1 MKGISLSYITLL
13 VYPIL
18 AAILLFGFKRAKKG
32 EFNEEWNSFSET
44 KAIQGLMAICIVCHH
59 TAQQTCVNWLP
70 SGNIVNGLNVFSDT
84 GFLFVGVFFFWSGY
98 GLFKSFKNKQ
108 KYLSGFISK
117 RVVPVLVPYVIVCF
131 LFTLERIFVFKEK
144 MPLWFKITNLT
155 GITIGYYF
163 GWYVQAILLFY
174 LVFYF
179 AFKYAR
185 YDFDAVLYV
194 FAGVILWVVAGLI
207 IDHNDYFM
215 RGQWWYNST
224 MLFPFGVLFA
234 KNESKIIEFLKK
246 RFNILVP
253 SSIIL
258 FFLSFFFSR
267 FMESIGGY
275 YGEMM
280 GFPFSKKILY
290 RVLTLTPQLLAA
302 VMFTLFLI
310 LICMKAEFHNKV
322 LDFLGSHTLEIYLT
336 HAFFLEFFA
345 IYYNYKRDS
354 LFYGRP
360 WLLLL
365 VTFILTIP
373 AAVLL
378 KKGCNLL
385 CKKLVR

>member
-1 MKGISLSYITLL
+1 MKVIGLSYITLL
-13 VYPIL
+13 IYPIL
-18 AAILLFGFKRAKKG
+18 AVILLFGFKRAKKG

-44 KAIQGLMAICIVCHH
+44 KAIQGLMALCIVCHH

-117 RVVPVLVPYVIVCF
+117 RVVPVLVPYVLVCF
-131 LFTLERIFVFKEK
+131 LFTLERLFVFKEK
-144 MPLWFKITNLT
+144 MPLWFKITNFT

-163 GWYVQAILLFY
+163 GWYVQAIVVFY

-179 AFKYAR
+179 AFKYSR
-185 YDFDAVLYV
+185 YDFDAILYV
-194 FAGVILWVVAGLI
+194 FAGVLLWVVAGLI

-234 KNESKIIEFLKK
+234 TNESKIIEFLKK
-246 RFNILVP
+246 RFIILVP

-290 RVLTLTPQLLAA
+290 RVLTLTPQFLAA
-302 VMFTLFLI
+302 AMFTLVLL
-310 LICMKAEFHNKV
+310 LICMKAKFHNKV

-345 IYYNYKRDS
+345 ISYNYKRDS
-354 LFYGRP
+354 IFYARP

-365 VTFILTIP
+365 VTIILTIP

-378 KKGCNLL
+378 KKACNLL
-385 CKKLVR
+385 CKKPVR

>member
-1 MKGISLSYITLL
+1 MKVIGLSYITLL
-13 VYPIL
+13 IYPII
-18 AAILLFGFKRAKKG
+18 AAILLFGFKKAKKG
-32 EFNEEWNSFSET
+32 EFNEEWNSFSQT
-44 KAIQGLMAICIVCHH
+44 KAIQGLMALCIVCHH

-144 MPLWFKITNLT
+144 MPLWFKITNFT

-163 GWYVQAILLFY
+163 GWYIQAIVVFY

-179 AFKYAR
+179 AFKYSR
-185 YDFDAVLYV
+185 YDFDAILYV
-194 FAGVILWVVAGLI
+194 FAGVLLWVVAGLI

-246 RFNILVP
+246 RFKILVP

-290 RVLTLTPQLLAA
+290 RILTLTPQLLAA
-302 VMFTLFLI
+302 VMFTLILL
-310 LICMKAEFHNKV
+310 LICMKAKFHNKV

-345 IYYNYKRDS
+345 ISYNYKRDS
-354 LFYGRP
+354 IFYARP

-365 VTFILTIP
+365 VTIILTIP
-373 AAVLL
+373 TAVLL
-378 KKGCNLL
+378 KKACNLI

>member
-1 MKGISLSYITLL
+1 MKVISLSYITLL
-13 VYPIL
+13 IYPIL
-18 AAILLFGFKRAKKG
+18 AVILLFGFKRAKKG
-32 EFNEEWNSFSET
+32 EFNEEWNSFSQT
-44 KAIQGLMAICIVCHH
+44 KAIQGLMALCIVCHH

-117 RVVPVLVPYVIVCF
+117 RVVPVLVPYVLVCF
-131 LFTLERIFVFKEK
+131 LFTLERLFVFKEK
-144 MPLWFKITNLT
+144 MPLWFKITNFT

-163 GWYVQAILLFY
+163 GWYIQAIVVFY

-179 AFKYAR
+179 AFKYSR
-185 YDFDAVLYV
+185 YDFDAILYV
-194 FAGVILWVVAGLI
+194 FAGVLLWVVAGLI

-246 RFNILVP
+246 RFIILVP

-302 VMFTLFLI
+302 VMFTLILL
-310 LICMKAEFHNKV
+310 LICMKAKFHNKV

-345 IYYNYKRDS
+345 ISYNYKRDS
-354 LFYGRP
+354 IFYARP

-373 AAVLL
+373 TAVLL
-378 KKGCNLL
+378 KKACNLI

>member
-1 MKGISLSYITLL
+1 MEGIKLSYITMLI
-13 VYPIL
+13 YPIL
-18 AAILLFGFKRAKKG
+18 AAVLFWGFKKVRKG

-44 KAIQGLMAICIVCHH
+44 KAIQGLMALCIVCHH

-98 GLFKSFKNKQ
+98 GLYKSFKNKQ
-108 KYLSGFISK
+108 KYLCGFIKK
-117 RVVPVLVPYVIVCF
+117 RVVPVLVPYVFVCF

-144 MPLWFKITNLT
+144 MPLWFKITNFT

-163 GWYVQAILLFY
+163 GWYFQAILLFY
-174 LVFYF
+174 LIFYF
-179 AFKYAR
+179 AFKNAR

-194 FAGVILWVVAGLI
+194 FAGVLLWVVAGLI

-234 KNESKIIEFLKK
+234 RNESKIYEFLKK
-246 RFNILVP
+246 RYKILVP
-253 SSIIL
+253 SSVIL

-267 FMESIGGY
+267 FMEFIGGY

-280 GFPFSKKILY
+280 GFSFPKKILY

-302 VMFTLFLI
+302 VMFTLILI
-310 LICMKAEFHNKV
+310 LICMKAQFHNKI

-365 VTFILTIP
+365 VTFILTMP

-378 KKGCNLL
+378 KKGCNAF
-385 CKKLVR
+385 CKRLVK

>member
-1 MKGISLSYITLL
+1 MKVNSLSYITLL
-13 VYPIL
+13 IYPII
-18 AAILLFGFKRAKKG
+18 AAILLFGFKKAKKG

-44 KAIQGLMAICIVCHH
+44 KAIQGLMALCIVCHH

-98 GLFKSFKNKQ
+98 WLFKSFKNKQ

-117 RVVPVLVPYVIVCF
+117 RVVAVLVPYVIVCF

-144 MPLWFKITNLT
+144 MPLWFKITNFT

-163 GWYVQAILLFY
+163 GWYIQAIVVFY

-179 AFKYAR
+179 AFKYSR
-185 YDFDAVLYV
+185 YDFDAILYV
-194 FAGVILWVVAGLI
+194 FAGVLLWVVAGLI

-246 RFNILVP
+246 RFKILVP

-336 HAFFLEFFA
+336 HAFFLEYLA
-345 IYYNYKRDS
+345 ISYNYKRDS
-354 LFYGRP
+354 IFYARP

-365 VTFILTIP
+365 VTIILTIP

-378 KKGCNLL
+378 KKVCNLL
-385 CKKLVR
+385 CKKPVR

>member
-1 MKGISLSYITLL
+1 MKVIGLSYITLL
-13 VYPIL
+13 IYPII
-18 AAILLFGFKRAKKG
+18 AAILLFGFKKAKKG
-32 EFNEEWNSFSET
+32 EFNEEWNSFSQT
-44 KAIQGLMAICIVCHH
+44 KAIQGLMALCIVCHH
-59 TAQQTCVNWLP
+59 TAQQTCVTWLA

-98 GLFKSFKNKQ
+98 GLFKSFKSKQ
-108 KYLSGFISK
+108 KYLSRFVSK

-144 MPLWFKITNLT
+144 MPLWFKITNFT

-163 GWYVQAILLFY
+163 GWYIQAIVVFY

-179 AFKYAR
+179 AFKYSR
-185 YDFDAVLYV
+185 YDFDAILYV
-194 FAGVILWVVAGLI
+194 FAGVLLWVVAGLI

-246 RFNILVP
+246 RFKILVP

-302 VMFTLFLI
+302 AMFTLILL
-310 LICMKAEFHNKV
+310 LICMKAKFHNKV

-345 IYYNYKRDS
+345 ISYNYKRDS
-354 LFYGRP
+354 IFYERP

-373 AAVLL
+373 TAVLL
-378 KKGCNLL
+378 KKACNLI

>member
-1 MKGISLSYITLL
+1 MKVIGLSYITLL
-13 VYPIL
+13 IYPII
-18 AAILLFGFKRAKKG
+18 AAILLFGFKKAKKG
-32 EFNEEWNSFSET
+32 EFNEEWNSFSQT
-44 KAIQGLMAICIVCHH
+44 KAIQGLMALCIVCHH

-144 MPLWFKITNLT
+144 MPLWFKITNFT

-163 GWYVQAILLFY
+163 GWYIQAIVVFY

-179 AFKYAR
+179 AFKYSR
-185 YDFDAVLYV
+185 YDFDAILYV
-194 FAGVILWVVAGLI
+194 FAGVLLWVVAGLI

-246 RFNILVP
+246 RFIILVP

-302 VMFTLFLI
+302 AMFTLILL
-310 LICMKAEFHNKV
+310 LICMKAKFHNKV

-345 IYYNYKRDS
+345 ISYNYKRDS
-354 LFYGRP
+354 IFYARP

-373 AAVLL
+373 TAVLL
-378 KKGCNLL
+378 KKVCNLL
-385 CKKLVR
+385 CKKPVR

>member
-1 MKGISLSYITLL
+1 MKVNSLSYITLL
-13 VYPIL
+13 IYPII
-18 AAILLFGFKRAKKG
+18 AAILLFGFKKAKKG

-44 KAIQGLMAICIVCHH
+44 KAIQGLMALCIVCHH

-117 RVVPVLVPYVIVCF
+117 RVVPVLVPYVLVCF
-131 LFTLERIFVFKEK
+131 LFTLERIYVFKEK
-144 MPLWFKITNLT
+144 MPLWFKITNFT

-163 GWYVQAILLFY
+163 GWYIQAIVVFY

-179 AFKYAR
+179 AFKYSR
-185 YDFDAVLYV
+185 YDFDAILYV
-194 FAGVILWVVAGLI
+194 FAGVLLWVVAGLI

-246 RFNILVP
+246 RFIILVP

-336 HAFFLEFFA
+336 HAFFLEFLA
-345 IYYNYKRDS
+345 ISYNYKRDS
-354 LFYGRP
+354 IFYARP

-365 VTFILTIP
+365 VTIILTIP
-373 AAVLL
+373 TAVLL
-378 KKGCNLL
+378 KKACNLI

>member
-1 MKGISLSYITLL
+1 MKVIGLSYITLL
-13 VYPIL
+13 IYPII
-18 AAILLFGFKRAKKG
+18 AAILLFGFKKAKKG

-44 KAIQGLMAICIVCHH
+44 KAIQGLMALCIVCHH
-59 TAQQTCVNWLP
+59 TAQQTCVTWLA

-98 GLFKSFKNKQ
+98 GLFKSFKSKQ
-108 KYLSGFISK
+108 KYLSRFVSK

-144 MPLWFKITNLT
+144 MPLWFKITNFT

-163 GWYVQAILLFY
+163 GWYIQAIVVFY

-179 AFKYAR
+179 AFKYSR
-185 YDFDAVLYV
+185 YDFDAILYV
-194 FAGVILWVVAGLI
+194 FAGVLLWVVAGLI

-246 RFNILVP
+246 RFKILVP

-302 VMFTLFLI
+302 AMFTLILL
-310 LICMKAEFHNKV
+310 LICMKAKFHNKV

-345 IYYNYKRDS
+345 ISYNYKRDS
-354 LFYGRP
+354 IFYERP

-373 AAVLL
+373 TAVLL
-378 KKGCNLL
+378 KKACNLI

>member
-1 MKGISLSYITLL
+1 MKVIGLSYITLL
-13 VYPIL
+13 IYPII
-18 AAILLFGFKRAKKG
+18 AAILLFGFKKAKKG
-32 EFNEEWNSFSET
+32 EFNEEWNSFSQT
-44 KAIQGLMAICIVCHH
+44 KAIQGLMALCIVCHH

-117 RVVPVLVPYVIVCF
+117 RVVPVLVPYVLVCF

-144 MPLWFKITNLT
+144 MPLWFKITNFT

-163 GWYVQAILLFY
+163 GWYIQAIVVFY

-179 AFKYAR
+179 AFKYSR
-185 YDFDAVLYV
+185 YDFDAILYV
-194 FAGVILWVVAGLI
+194 FAGVLLWVVAGLI

-246 RFNILVP
+246 RFKILVL

-280 GFPFSKKILY
+280 GFPFSKKIFY

-302 VMFTLFLI
+302 VMFTLILL
-310 LICMKAEFHNKV
+310 LICMKAKFHNKV

-345 IYYNYKRDS
+345 ISYNYKRDS
-354 LFYGRP
+354 IFYARP

-365 VTFILTIP
+365 VTIILTIP

-378 KKGCNLL
+378 KKACNLL
-385 CKKLVR
+385 CKKPVR

>member
-1 MKGISLSYITLL
+1 MKVNSLSYITLL
-13 VYPIL
+13 IYPII
-18 AAILLFGFKRAKKG
+18 AAILLFGFKKAKKG

-44 KAIQGLMAICIVCHH
+44 KAIQGLMALCIVCHH
-59 TAQQTCVNWLP
+59 TAQQTCVTWLA

-144 MPLWFKITNLT
+144 MPLWFKITNFT

-163 GWYVQAILLFY
+163 GWYIQAIVVFY

-179 AFKYAR
+179 AFKYSR
-185 YDFDAVLYV
+185 YDFDAILYV
-194 FAGVILWVVAGLI
+194 FAGVLLWVVAGLI

-246 RFNILVP
+246 RFKILVP

-302 VMFTLFLI
+302 VMFTLILL
-310 LICMKAEFHNKV
+310 LICMKAKFHNKV

-345 IYYNYKRDS
+345 ISYNYKRDS
-354 LFYGRP
+354 IFYARP

-373 AAVLL
+373 TAVLL
-378 KKGCNLL
+378 KKVCNLL
-385 CKKLVR
+385 CKKPVR

>member
-1 MKGISLSYITLL
+1 MKVIGLSYITLL
-13 VYPIL
+13 IYPIL
-18 AAILLFGFKRAKKG
+18 AMILLFGFKKAKKG

-44 KAIQGLMAICIVCHH
+44 KAIQGLMALCIVCHH

-144 MPLWFKITNLT
+144 MLLWFKITNFT

-163 GWYVQAILLFY
+163 GWYVQAIVVFY

-185 YDFDAVLYV
+185 YDFDAILYV
-194 FAGVILWVVAGLI
+194 FAGVLLWVAAGLI

-246 RFNILVP
+246 RFKILVP

-302 VMFTLFLI
+302 VMFTLILI
-310 LICMKAEFHNKV
+310 LICMKAKFHNKV

-345 IYYNYKRDS
+345 ISYNYKRDS
-354 LFYGRP
+354 IFYARP

-373 AAVLL
+373 TAVLL
-378 KKGCNLL
+378 KKVCNLL

>member
-1 MKGISLSYITLL
+1 M
-13 VYPIL
+13 
-18 AAILLFGFKRAKKG
+18 ILLFGFKRAKKG

-44 KAIQGLMAICIVCHH
+44 KAIQGLMALCIVCHH

-144 MPLWFKITNLT
+144 MPLWFKITNFT

-163 GWYVQAILLFY
+163 GWYIQAIVVFY

-179 AFKYAR
+179 AFKYSR
-185 YDFDAVLYV
+185 YDFDAILYV
-194 FAGVILWVVAGLI
+194 FAGVLLWVVAGLI

-246 RFNILVP
+246 RFKILVP

-302 VMFTLFLI
+302 VMFTLILI
-310 LICMKAEFHNKV
+310 LICMKAKFHNKV

-336 HAFFLEFFA
+336 HAFFLEYLA
-345 IYYNYKRDS
+345 ISYNYKRDS
-354 LFYGRP
+354 IFYARP

-365 VTFILTIP
+365 VTIILTIP

-378 KKGCNLL
+378 KKACNLL
-385 CKKLVR
+385 CKKPVR

>member
-1 MKGISLSYITLL
+1 M
-13 VYPIL
+13 
-18 AAILLFGFKRAKKG
+18 ILLFGFKRAKKG

-44 KAIQGLMAICIVCHH
+44 KAIQGLMALCIVCHH

-98 GLFKSFKNKQ
+98 GLFKSFKSKQ
-108 KYLSGFISK
+108 KYLSRFVSK

-131 LFTLERIFVFKEK
+131 LFTLERIFVLKEK
-144 MPLWFKITNLT
+144 MPLWFKITNFT

-163 GWYVQAILLFY
+163 GWYIQAIVVFY

-179 AFKYAR
+179 AFKYSR
-185 YDFDAVLYV
+185 YDFDAILYV
-194 FAGVILWVVAGLI
+194 FAGVLLWVVAGLI

-246 RFNILVP
+246 RFKILVP

-345 IYYNYKRDS
+345 ISYNYKRDS
-354 LFYGRP
+354 IFYARP

-373 AAVLL
+373 TAVLL
-378 KKGCNLL
+378 KKVCNLL
-385 CKKLVR
+385 CKKPVR

>member
-1 MKGISLSYITLL
+1 MKVIGLSYITLL
-13 VYPIL
+13 IYPII
-18 AAILLFGFKRAKKG
+18 AAILLFGFKKAKKG
-32 EFNEEWNSFSET
+32 EFNEEWNSFSQT
-44 KAIQGLMAICIVCHH
+44 KAIQGLMALCIVCHH

-98 GLFKSFKNKQ
+98 GLFKSFKSKQ

-144 MPLWFKITNLT
+144 MPLWFKITNFT

-163 GWYVQAILLFY
+163 GWYIQAIVVFY

-179 AFKYAR
+179 AFKYSR
-185 YDFDAVLYV
+185 YDFDAILYV
-194 FAGVILWVVAGLI
+194 FAGVLLWVVAGLI

-246 RFNILVP
+246 RFKILVP

-290 RVLTLTPQLLAA
+290 RILTLTPQLLAA
-302 VMFTLFLI
+302 AIFTLILL
-310 LICMKAEFHNKV
+310 LICMKAKFHNKV

-345 IYYNYKRDS
+345 ISYNYKRDS
-354 LFYGRP
+354 IFYARP

-373 AAVLL
+373 TAVLL
-378 KKGCNLL
+378 KKACNLI

>member
-1 MKGISLSYITLL
+1 MEGIKLSYITLL
-13 VYPIL
+13 IYPIL
-18 AAILLFGFKRAKKG
+18 AVVLFWGFEKIKKG

-44 KAIQGLMAICIVCHH
+44 KAIQGLMALCIVCHH

-98 GLFKSFKNKQ
+98 GLYKSFKNKQ
-108 KYLSGFISK
+108 KYLCGFIKK
-117 RVVPVLVPYVIVCF
+117 RVVPVLVPYVFVCF

-144 MPLWFKITNLT
+144 MPLWFKITNFT

-174 LVFYF
+174 LIFYF
-179 AFKYAR
+179 AFKNAR

-194 FAGVILWVVAGLI
+194 FAGVLLWVVAGLI

-234 KNESKIIEFLKK
+234 RNESKIYEFLKK
-246 RFNILVP
+246 RYKILVP
-253 SSIIL
+253 SSVIL

-267 FMESIGGY
+267 FMEFIGGY

-280 GFPFSKKILY
+280 GFSFPKKILY

-302 VMFTLFLI
+302 VMFTLILI
-310 LICMKAEFHNKV
+310 LICMKAQFHNKI

-365 VTFILTIP
+365 VTFILTMP

-378 KKGCNLL
+378 KKGCNAF
-385 CKKLVR
+385 CKRLVK

>member
-1 MKGISLSYITLL
+1 MKVISLSYITLL
-13 VYPIL
+13 IYPIL
-18 AAILLFGFKRAKKG
+18 AVILLFGFKRAKKG
-32 EFNEEWNSFSET
+32 EFNEEWNSFSQT
-44 KAIQGLMAICIVCHH
+44 KAIQGLMALCIVCHH

-131 LFTLERIFVFKEK
+131 LFTLERIFVLKEK
-144 MPLWFKITNLT
+144 MPLWFKITNFT

-163 GWYVQAILLFY
+163 GWYIQAIVVFY

-179 AFKYAR
+179 AFKYSR
-185 YDFDAVLYV
+185 YDFDAILYV
-194 FAGVILWVVAGLI
+194 FAGVLLWVVAGLI

-246 RFNILVP
+246 RFKILVP

-302 VMFTLFLI
+302 VMFTLILL
-310 LICMKAEFHNKV
+310 LICMKAKFHNKV

-345 IYYNYKRDS
+345 ISYNYKRDS
-354 LFYGRP
+354 IFYARP

-365 VTFILTIP
+365 VTIILTIP
-373 AAVLL
+373 TAVLL
-378 KKGCNLL
+378 KKACNLI

>member
-1 MKGISLSYITLL
+1 MKVIGLSYITLL
-13 VYPIL
+13 IYPII
-18 AAILLFGFKRAKKG
+18 AAILLFGFKKAKKG

-44 KAIQGLMAICIVCHH
+44 KAIQGLMALCIVCHH

-117 RVVPVLVPYVIVCF
+117 RVVPVLVPYVLVCF
-131 LFTLERIFVFKEK
+131 LFTLERLFVFKEK
-144 MPLWFKITNLT
+144 MPLWFKITNFT

-163 GWYVQAILLFY
+163 GWYVQAIVVFY

-179 AFKYAR
+179 AFKYSR
-185 YDFDAVLYV
+185 YDFDAILYV
-194 FAGVILWVVAGLI
+194 FAGVLLWVVAGLI

-246 RFNILVP
+246 RFIILVP

-290 RVLTLTPQLLAA
+290 RVLTLTPQFLAA
-302 VMFTLFLI
+302 AMFTLFLI

-345 IYYNYKRDS
+345 ISYNYKRDS
-354 LFYGRP
+354 IFYARP

-365 VTFILTIP
+365 VTIILTIP

-378 KKGCNLL
+378 KKACNLL
-385 CKKLVR
+385 CKKPVR

>member
-1 MKGISLSYITLL
+1 MKVIGLSYITLL
-13 VYPIL
+13 IYPIL
-18 AAILLFGFKRAKKG
+18 AVILLFGFKRAKKG

-44 KAIQGLMAICIVCHH
+44 KAIQGLMALCIVCHH

-98 GLFKSFKNKQ
+98 GLFKSFKSKQ

-144 MPLWFKITNLT
+144 MPLWFKITNFT

-163 GWYVQAILLFY
+163 GWYIQAIVVFY

-179 AFKYAR
+179 AFKYSL
-185 YDFDAVLYV
+185 YFFDAILYV
-194 FAGVILWVVAGLI
+194 FVCVLLWVVAGLI

-246 RFNILVP
+246 RFIILVP

-302 VMFTLFLI
+302 VMFTLILL
-310 LICMKAEFHNKV
+310 LICMKAKFHNKV

-345 IYYNYKRDS
+345 ISYNYKRDS
-354 LFYGRP
+354 IFYARP

-373 AAVLL
+373 TAVLL
-378 KKGCNLL
+378 KKACNLI

>member
-1 MKGISLSYITLL
+1 MKVISLSYITLL
-13 VYPIL
+13 IYPIL
-18 AAILLFGFKRAKKG
+18 AVILLFGFKRAKKG
-32 EFNEEWNSFSET
+32 EFNEEWNSFSQT
-44 KAIQGLMAICIVCHH
+44 KAIQGLMALCIVCHH

-117 RVVPVLVPYVIVCF
+117 RVVPVLVPYVMVCF
-131 LFTLERIFVFKEK
+131 LFTLERLFVFKEK
-144 MPLWFKITNLT
+144 MPLWFKITNFT

-163 GWYVQAILLFY
+163 GWYVQAIVVFY

-179 AFKYAR
+179 AFKYSR
-185 YDFDAVLYV
+185 YDFDAILYV
-194 FAGVILWVVAGLI
+194 FAGVLLWVVAGLI

-246 RFNILVP
+246 RFIILAP

-302 VMFTLFLI
+302 AMFTLVLL
-310 LICMKAEFHNKV
+310 LICMKAKFHNKV

-345 IYYNYKRDS
+345 ISYNYKRDS
-354 LFYGRP
+354 IFYARP

-373 AAVLL
+373 TAVLL
-378 KKGCNLL
+378 KKACNLI

>member
-1 MKGISLSYITLL
+1 MEGIKVSYITLL
-13 VYPIL
+13 IYPIL
-18 AAILLFGFKRAKKG
+18 ATVLFWGFKKVRKG

-44 KAIQGLMAICIVCHH
+44 KAIQGLMALCIVCHH

-98 GLFKSFKNKQ
+98 GLYKSFKNKQ
-108 KYLSGFISK
+108 KYLCGFIKK
-117 RVVPVLVPYVIVCF
+117 RVVPVLVPYVFVCF

-144 MPLWFKITNLT
+144 MPLWFKITNFT

-174 LVFYF
+174 LIFYF
-179 AFKYAR
+179 AFKNAR

-194 FAGVILWVVAGLI
+194 FAGVLLWVVAGLI

-224 MLFPFGVLFA
+224 ILFPFGVLFA
-234 KNESKIIEFLKK
+234 RNESKIYEFLKK
-246 RFNILVP
+246 RYKILVP
-253 SSIIL
+253 SSVIL

-267 FMESIGGY
+267 FMEFNGGY

-280 GFPFSKKILY
+280 GFSFPKKILY

-302 VMFTLFLI
+302 VMFTLILI
-310 LICMKAEFHNKV
+310 LICMKAQFHNKI

>member
-1 MKGISLSYITLL
+1 MKVISLSYITLL
-13 VYPIL
+13 IYPIL
-18 AAILLFGFKRAKKG
+18 AVILLFGFKRAKKG

-44 KAIQGLMAICIVCHH
+44 KAIQGLMALCIVCHH

-98 GLFKSFKNKQ
+98 GLFKSFKSKQ
-108 KYLSGFISK
+108 KYLSRFVSK

-144 MPLWFKITNLT
+144 MPLWFKITNFT

-163 GWYVQAILLFY
+163 GWYIQAIVVFY

-179 AFKYAR
+179 AFKYSR
-185 YDFDAVLYV
+185 YDFDAILYV
-194 FAGVILWVVAGLI
+194 FAGVLLWVVAGLI

-246 RFNILVP
+246 RFKILVP

-267 FMESIGGY
+267 FMEFIGGY

-302 VMFTLFLI
+302 VMFTLILL
-310 LICMKAEFHNKV
+310 LICMKAKFHNKV

-345 IYYNYKRDS
+345 ISYNYKRDS
-354 LFYGRP
+354 IFYARP

-378 KKGCNLL
+378 KKACNLI

>member
-1 MKGISLSYITLL
+1 MKVIGLSYITLL
-13 VYPIL
+13 IYPIL
-18 AAILLFGFKRAKKG
+18 AVILLFGFKKAKKG

-44 KAIQGLMAICIVCHH
+44 KAIQGLMALCIVCHH

-70 SGNIVNGLNVFSDT
+70 SGTIVNGLNVCSDT

-98 GLFKSFKNKQ
+98 GLFKSFKSKQ

-131 LFTLERIFVFKEK
+131 LFTLERISVFKEQ
-144 MPLWFKITNLT
+144 MPLWFKITNFT

-163 GWYVQAILLFY
+163 GWYIQAIVVFY

-179 AFKYAR
+179 AFKYSR
-185 YDFDAVLYV
+185 YDFDAILYV
-194 FAGVILWVVAGLI
+194 FAGVLLWVVAGLI

-246 RFNILVP
+246 RFIILVP

-302 VMFTLFLI
+302 VMFTLILL
-310 LICMKAEFHNKV
+310 LICMKAKFHNKV

-345 IYYNYKRDS
+345 ISYNYKRDS
-354 LFYGRP
+354 IFYARP

-365 VTFILTIP
+365 VTIILTIP

-378 KKGCNLL
+378 KKACNLL
-385 CKKLVR
+385 CKKPVR

>member
-1 MKGISLSYITLL
+1 MKVNSLSYITLL
-13 VYPIL
+13 IYPIL
-18 AAILLFGFKRAKKG
+18 AMILLFGFKRSKKG

-44 KAIQGLMAICIVCHH
+44 KAIQGLMALCIVCHH

-144 MPLWFKITNLT
+144 MPLWFKITNFT

-163 GWYVQAILLFY
+163 GWYIQAIVVFY

-179 AFKYAR
+179 AFKYSR
-185 YDFDAVLYV
+185 YDFDAILYV
-194 FAGVILWVVAGLI
+194 FAGVLLWVVAGLI

-246 RFNILVP
+246 RFKILVP

-302 VMFTLFLI
+302 VMFTLILL
-310 LICMKAEFHNKV
+310 LICMKAKFHNKV

-345 IYYNYKRDS
+345 ISYNYKRDS
-354 LFYGRP
+354 IFYARP

-373 AAVLL
+373 TAVLL
-378 KKGCNLL
+378 KKVCNLL

>member
-1 MKGISLSYITLL
+1 MKVIGLSYITLL
-13 VYPIL
+13 IYPII
-18 AAILLFGFKRAKKG
+18 AAILLFGFKKAKKG
-32 EFNEEWNSFSET
+32 EFNEEWNSFSQT
-44 KAIQGLMAICIVCHH
+44 KAIQGLMALCIVCHH

-98 GLFKSFKNKQ
+98 GLFKSFKSKQ

-144 MPLWFKITNLT
+144 MPLWFKITNFT

-163 GWYVQAILLFY
+163 GWYIQAIVVFY

-179 AFKYAR
+179 AFKYSR
-185 YDFDAVLYV
+185 YDFDAILYV
-194 FAGVILWVVAGLI
+194 FAGVLLWVVAGLI

-246 RFNILVP
+246 RFKILVP

-290 RVLTLTPQLLAA
+290 RVLTLTPPLLAA

-345 IYYNYKRDS
+345 ISYNYKRDS
-354 LFYGRP
+354 IFYARP

-365 VTFILTIP
+365 VTIILTIP
-373 AAVLL
+373 TAVLL
-378 KKGCNLL
+378 KKACNLI

>member
-1 MKGISLSYITLL
+1 MKVIGLSYITLL
-13 VYPIL
+13 IYPII
-18 AAILLFGFKRAKKG
+18 AAILLFGFKKAKKG

-44 KAIQGLMAICIVCHH
+44 KAIQGLMALCIVCHH

-117 RVVPVLVPYVIVCF
+117 RVVPVLVPYVLVCF
-131 LFTLERIFVFKEK
+131 LFTLERLFVFKEK
-144 MPLWFKITNLT
+144 MPLWFKITNFT

-163 GWYVQAILLFY
+163 GWYVQAIVVFY

-179 AFKYAR
+179 AFKYSR
-185 YDFDAVLYV
+185 YDFDAILYV
-194 FAGVILWVVAGLI
+194 FAGVLLWVVAGLI

-246 RFNILVP
+246 RFKILVP

-290 RVLTLTPQLLAA
+290 RVLTLTPQFLAA
-302 VMFTLFLI
+302 AMFTLVLL
-310 LICMKAEFHNKV
+310 LICMKAKFHNKV

-345 IYYNYKRDS
+345 ISYNYKRDS
-354 LFYGRP
+354 IFYARP

-365 VTFILTIP
+365 VTIILTIP

-378 KKGCNLL
+378 KKECNLL
-385 CKKLVR
+385 CKKPVR

>member
-1 MKGISLSYITLL
+1 MKVIGLSYITLL
-13 VYPIL
+13 IYPII
-18 AAILLFGFKRAKKG
+18 AAILLFGFKKAKKG
-32 EFNEEWNSFSET
+32 EFNEEWNSFSQT
-44 KAIQGLMAICIVCHH
+44 KAIQGLMALCIVCHH
-59 TAQQTCVNWLP
+59 TAQQTCVTWLA

-98 GLFKSFKNKQ
+98 GLFKSFKSKQ
-108 KYLSGFISK
+108 KYLSRFVSK
-117 RVVPVLVPYVIVCF
+117 RIVPVLVPYVIVCF

-144 MPLWFKITNLT
+144 MPLWFKITNFT

-163 GWYVQAILLFY
+163 GWYIQAIVVFY

-179 AFKYAR
+179 AFKYSR
-185 YDFDAVLYV
+185 YDFDAILYV
-194 FAGVILWVVAGLI
+194 FAGVLLWVVAGLI

-246 RFNILVP
+246 RFKILVP

-302 VMFTLFLI
+302 VMFTLILL
-310 LICMKAEFHNKV
+310 LICMKAKFHNKV

-345 IYYNYKRDS
+345 ISYNYKRDS
-354 LFYGRP
+354 IFYERP

-373 AAVLL
+373 TAVLL
-378 KKGCNLL
+378 KKACNLI

>member
-1 MKGISLSYITLL
+1 MKVIGLSYITLL
-13 VYPIL
+13 IYPII
-18 AAILLFGFKRAKKG
+18 AAILLFGFKKAKKG

-44 KAIQGLMAICIVCHH
+44 KAIQGLMALCIVCHH
-59 TAQQTCVNWLP
+59 TAQQTCVTWLA

-98 GLFKSFKNKQ
+98 GLFKSFKSKQ

-144 MPLWFKITNLT
+144 MPLWFKITNFT

-163 GWYVQAILLFY
+163 GWYIQAIVVFY

-179 AFKYAR
+179 AFKYSR
-185 YDFDAVLYV
+185 YDFDAILYV
-194 FAGVILWVVAGLI
+194 FAGVLLWVVAGLI

-246 RFNILVP
+246 RFKILVP

-302 VMFTLFLI
+302 VMFTLILI
-310 LICMKAEFHNKV
+310 LICMKAKFHNKV

-345 IYYNYKRDS
+345 ISYNYKRDS
-354 LFYGRP
+354 IFYERP

-373 AAVLL
+373 TAVLL
-378 KKGCNLL
+378 KKACNLI

>member
-1 MKGISLSYITLL
+1 MKVNSLSYITLL
-13 VYPIL
+13 IYPII
-18 AAILLFGFKRAKKG
+18 AAILLFGFKKAKKG

-44 KAIQGLMAICIVCHH
+44 KAIQGLMALCIVCHH

-117 RVVPVLVPYVIVCF
+117 RVVPVLVPYVLVCF
-131 LFTLERIFVFKEK
+131 LFTLERIYVFKEK
-144 MPLWFKITNLT
+144 MPLWFKITNFT

-163 GWYVQAILLFY
+163 GWYIQAIVVFY

-179 AFKYAR
+179 AFKYSR
-185 YDFDAVLYV
+185 YDFDAILYV
-194 FAGVILWVVAGLI
+194 FAGVLLWVVAGLI

-246 RFNILVP
+246 RFKILVP

-336 HAFFLEFFA
+336 HAFFLEFLA
-345 IYYNYKRDS
+345 ISYNYKRDS
-354 LFYGRP
+354 IFYARP

-365 VTFILTIP
+365 VTIILTIP
-373 AAVLL
+373 TAVLL
-378 KKGCNLL
+378 KKACNLI

>member
-1 MKGISLSYITLL
+1 MKVIGLSYITLL
-13 VYPIL
+13 IYPII
-18 AAILLFGFKRAKKG
+18 AAILLFGFKKAKKG
-32 EFNEEWNSFSET
+32 EFNEEWNSFSQT
-44 KAIQGLMAICIVCHH
+44 KAIQGLMALCIVCHH

-117 RVVPVLVPYVIVCF
+117 RVVPVLVPYVLVCF
-131 LFTLERIFVFKEK
+131 LFTLERLFVFKEK
-144 MPLWFKITNLT
+144 MPLWFKITNFT

-163 GWYVQAILLFY
+163 GWYVQAIVVFY

-185 YDFDAVLYV
+185 YDFDAILYV
-194 FAGVILWVVAGLI
+194 FAGVLLWVVAGLI

-246 RFNILVP
+246 RFKILVP

-336 HAFFLEFFA
+336 HAFFLEFLA
-345 IYYNYKRDS
+345 ISYNYKRDS
-354 LFYGRP
+354 IFYARP

-365 VTFILTIP
+365 VTIILTIP
-373 AAVLL
+373 TAVLL
-378 KKGCNLL
+378 KKACNLI

>member
-1 MKGISLSYITLL
+1 M
-13 VYPIL
+13 
-18 AAILLFGFKRAKKG
+18 ILLFGFKKAKKG
-32 EFNEEWNSFSET
+32 EFNEEWNSFSQT
-44 KAIQGLMAICIVCHH
+44 KAIQGLMALCIVCHH
-59 TAQQTCVNWLP
+59 TAQQTCVTWLA

-98 GLFKSFKNKQ
+98 GLFKSFKSKQ
-108 KYLSGFISK
+108 KYLSRFVSK
-117 RVVPVLVPYVIVCF
+117 RIVPVLVPYVIVCF

-144 MPLWFKITNLT
+144 MPLWFKITNFT

-163 GWYVQAILLFY
+163 GWYIQAIVVFY

-179 AFKYAR
+179 AFKYSR
-185 YDFDAVLYV
+185 YDFDAILYV
-194 FAGVILWVVAGLI
+194 FAGVLLWVVAGLI

-246 RFNILVP
+246 RFKILVP

-302 VMFTLFLI
+302 VMFTLILL
-310 LICMKAEFHNKV
+310 LICMKAKFHNKV

-345 IYYNYKRDS
+345 ISYNYKRDS
-354 LFYGRP
+354 IFYARP

-378 KKGCNLL
+378 KKVCNLL
-385 CKKLVR
+385 CKKPVR

>member
-1 MKGISLSYITLL
+1 MKVIGLSYITLL
-13 VYPIL
+13 IYPII
-18 AAILLFGFKRAKKG
+18 AAILLFGFKKAKKG

-44 KAIQGLMAICIVCHH
+44 KAIQGLMALCIVCHH

-117 RVVPVLVPYVIVCF
+117 RVVPVLVPYVLVCF
-131 LFTLERIFVFKEK
+131 LFTLERLFVFKEK
-144 MPLWFKITNLT
+144 MPLWFKITNFT

-163 GWYVQAILLFY
+163 GWYVQAIVVFY

-179 AFKYAR
+179 AFKYSR
-185 YDFDAVLYV
+185 YDFDAILYV
-194 FAGVILWVVAGLI
+194 FAGVLLWVVAGLI

-246 RFNILVP
+246 RFIILVP

-290 RVLTLTPQLLAA
+290 RVLTLTPQFLAA
-302 VMFTLFLI
+302 AMFTLVLL
-310 LICMKAEFHNKV
+310 LICMKAKFHNKV

-345 IYYNYKRDS
+345 ISYNYKRDS
-354 LFYGRP
+354 IFYARP

-365 VTFILTIP
+365 VTIILTIP

-378 KKGCNLL
+378 KKACNLL
-385 CKKLVR
+385 CKKPVR

>member
-1 MKGISLSYITLL
+1 M
-13 VYPIL
+13 
-18 AAILLFGFKRAKKG
+18 ILLFGFKRAKKG
-32 EFNEEWNSFSET
+32 EFNEEWNSFSQT
-44 KAIQGLMAICIVCHH
+44 KAIQGLMALCIVCHH

-98 GLFKSFKNKQ
+98 GLFKSFKSKQ

-144 MPLWFKITNLT
+144 MPLWFKITNFT

-163 GWYVQAILLFY
+163 GWYIQAIVVFY

-179 AFKYAR
+179 AFKYSR
-185 YDFDAVLYV
+185 YDFDAILYV
-194 FAGVILWVVAGLI
+194 FAGVLLWVVAGLI

-246 RFNILVP
+246 RFKILVP

-345 IYYNYKRDS
+345 ISYNYKRDS
-354 LFYGRP
+354 IFYARP

-378 KKGCNLL
+378 KKACNLI